1 MPNLL
6 HEILVYIIT
15 LNTYIKPTY
24 KTNTYLLY
32 SRLSRPSLVT
42 QHPLQAP
49 FTSSTHNHDT
59 ATAPMPASLAYGSS
73 STTSTDT
80 AAKNTT
86 TNPTP
91 FLLAPILNLPPSFG
105 SAYVGE
111 TFSCTLCANHDIP
124 PDPVVGAGI
133 TSPGGGGGGQ
143 LTAAAAIAQQQQQK
157 KKFIRDVRIEA
168 EMKTPGSGGTV
179 QKLVLGPHSSSQN
192 LGDVDAGEGGG
203 GGSSDGTDLEPN
215 QTLQRIVNFDL
226 KEEGNHVLAVTVSYY
241 EATETSG
248 RTRTFRKL
256 YQFICKGSLIVR
268 TKVSPLP
275 SFFSSSSA
283 GDGDVVVPAGKGGK
297 KGKKKLPPPPLRKKG
312 RSWAMEAQLENCSE
326 DVMQLERVGLDLEA
340 GLRYADCNYWGSSSA
355 GAATKK
361 PVLHPGEVEQ
371 CCFVVEEEA
380 EDAAAVTD
388 VDRDG
393 GRIVFGVLGIGW
405 RSEMGNKGFL
415 STGKLGTR
423 VATTAAVP

>member
-1 MPNLL
+1 
-6 HEILVYIIT
+6 
-15 LNTYIKPTY
+15 
-24 KTNTYLLY
+24 
-32 SRLSRPSLVT
+32 
-42 QHPLQAP
+42 
-49 FTSSTHNHDT
+49 
-59 ATAPMPASLAYGSS
+59 MPASLAYGSS

-143 LTAAAAIAQQQQQK
+143 LTAAAAIAQQQLQK

-192 LGDVDAGEGGG
+192 LGDVDADAGGGGG

-340 GLRYADCNYWGSSSA
+340 GFRYADCNYWGSSSA